1 MIFAFSELFSIA
13 VLASKMSLVK
23 YNVLIKKVPKPIAK
37 INTMVWLFGRNRFNK
52 LCRPVNPQL
61 VGKNFLINCIKKL
74 EIPAIIAKV
83 IKIPTVKANPN
94 KAFFNNQKENKN
106 IDKEFKI
113 IGNEGIELITNAGID
128 FKDFYYTQIP
138 KHFTVLAEN
147 SKKAQFFDQNT
158 LKRNVND
165 QLFYSKSKSDNV
177 KNAIDSVLPEILNLY
192 NKSEALFQQKTLNEL
207 ILNGLIPLAVLN
219 YIHSALQDIKAENNI
234 MLNAEFNQLI
244 SDTIKNEP
252 VPFIYER
259 IGEKYRYYFI
269 DEMQDTSELQWQNII
284 PLINNAL
291 ASENELGER
300 GKLLLVGDAK
310 QSIYRWRG
318 GKASQFI
325 DLSSKENAQIN
336 NPFYVE
342 KALSNL
348 ETNYRSFS
356 EIINFNN
363 QFFKH
368 ISGFL
373 ANTSF
378 FDAQAAVTVDT
389 PACLYFKAIFS
400 SYVS

>member
-1 MIFAFSELFSIA
+1 
-13 VLASKMSLVK
+13 
-23 YNVLIKKVPKPIAK
+23 
-37 INTMVWLFGRNRFNK
+37 
-52 LCRPVNPQL
+52 
-61 VGKNFLINCIKKL
+61 
-74 EIPAIIAKV
+74 
-83 IKIPTVKANPN
+83 
-94 KAFFNNQKENKN
+94 
-106 IDKEFKI
+106 
-113 IGNEGIELITNAGID
+113 
-128 FKDFYYTQIP
+128 
-138 KHFTVLAEN
+138 
-147 SKKAQFFDQNT
+147 
-158 LKRNVND
+158 
-165 QLFYSKSKSDNV
+165 
-177 KNAIDSVLPEILNLY
+177 
-192 NKSEALFQQKTLNEL
+192 
-207 ILNGLIPLAVLN
+207 
-219 YIHSALQDIKAENNI
+219 

-244 SDTIKNEP
+244 SDTIKDEP
-252 VPFIYER
+252 APFIYER
-259 IGEKYRYYFI
+259 IGEKFRYYFI

-373 ANTSF
+373 ANTSYSN
-378 FDAQAAVTVDT
+378 
-389 PACLYFKAIFS
+389 LYFEGNNQKSNQNKIFLFKLFKDTS
-400 SYVS
+400 EL